1 MDLPSALPDVLAQ
14 PTRARLFAALTELRR
29 PGATEEL
36 AQRLGMHPNGVRL
49 HLDRLHDAGLVT
61 RERTRQARGRP
72 RDMWSIAPD
81 ASPGGDPPT
90 AYADLGRW
98 LIRAISAR
106 KTGLRGVEA
115 TGREIGRGLAPEGD
129 ASRGEQRMHSALVSL
144 GFQPER
150 EVDGPGELTYRLANC
165 PYRDAVRDNQAVVCT
180 LHRGITRGLID
191 AIAPEAKLAGFVP
204 RDPYAAGCLIQVR
217 GELAEQVAPGAAAGT
232 PDRSA

>member
-1 MDLPSALPDVLAQ
+1 MDLPAAPADVLAQ

-29 PGATEEL
+29 AAATEEL

-49 HLDRLHDAGLVT
+49 HLERLRDAGLLT

-72 RDMWSIAPD
+72 RDMWAIAPD
-81 ASPGGDPPT
+81 ASPGGDPPS

-98 LIRAISAR
+98 LVRAIAAR

-129 ASRGEQRMHSALVSL
+129 GSTGEHKMHSTLVSL

-150 EVDGPGELTYRLANC
+150 ELDRPGELTYRLANC
-165 PYRDAVRDNQAVVCT
+165 PYRDAVRENQAVVCT
-180 LHRGITRGLID
+180 LHRGITRGLLD
-191 AIAPEAKLAGFVP
+191 ALAPDAELAGFVP
-204 RDPYAAGCLIQVR
+204 RDPYAAGCLIRVR
-217 GELAEQVAPGAAAGT
+217 GELADQAASPAT
-232 PDRSA
+232 